1 MLVKDAISYSRTIKS
16 IIDSNSNINAL
27 VKFKLLGMAKQL
39 EPITEN
45 FERVRNENIYK
56 YGTINENGGASI
68 IEPKRDSF
76 DNDEDYNT
84 AMDEY
89 KNTVAKIN
97 EELKTILN
105 SDVNV
110 NINKF
115 KYTEIIDAGLS
126 ADYLLDL
133 YELIEEWLGGI
144 E

>member
-39 EPITEN
+39 EPIVEN

-68 IEPKRDSF
+68 VEPKRDSF
-76 DNDEDYNT
+76 DNDEDFNT

-133 YELIEEWLGGI
+133 YELIEE
-144 E
+144 

>member
-68 IEPKRDSF
+68 VEPKRDSF
-76 DNDEDYNT
+76 DNDEDFNT

-133 YELIEEWLGGI
+133 YELIEE
-144 E
+144 

>member
-68 IEPKRDSF
+68 VEPKRDSF
-76 DNDEDYNT
+76 DNDEDFNT

-115 KYTEIIDAGLS
+115 KYTEIVDAGLS

-133 YELIEEWLGGI
+133 YELIEE
-144 E
+144 

>member
-133 YELIEEWLGGI
+133 YELIEE
-144 E
+144 

>member
-76 DNDEDYNT
+76 DNDEDFNT

-133 YELIEEWLGGI
+133 YELIEE
-144 E
+144 